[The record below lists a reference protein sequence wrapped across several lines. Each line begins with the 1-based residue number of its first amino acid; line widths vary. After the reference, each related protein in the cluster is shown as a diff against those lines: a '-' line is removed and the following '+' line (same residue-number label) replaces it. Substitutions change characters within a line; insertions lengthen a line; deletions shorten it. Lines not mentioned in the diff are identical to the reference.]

1 MVVGAE
7 ITGADYTEIGGRG
20 RMGKLGEVTRKVI
33 LEFPSQLVDR
43 PVVWNLST
51 AHGLVFN
58 ILRAKV
64 DDGHGLLVLELRGR
78 ASDYEAGIRYL
89 EDLGVR
95 VELLEEKIDYNR
107 ERCTDCG
114 ACLAICPTRSFQRD
128 SSSMEITFNQA
139 DCIACGMCVKACP
152 ARAIRLQLDH

>member
-1 MVVGAE
+1 MAGAE
-7 ITGADYTEIGGRG
+7 AREAEYPEIGSRG
-20 RMGKLGEVTRKVI
+20 GMDMPGGVARKVI
-33 LEFPSQLVDR
+33 LKFPSQLVDR
-43 PVVWNLST
+43 PIVWNLST

-64 DDGHGLLVLELRGR
+64 DDGEGSLVLELRGR

-89 EDLGVR
+89 EDLGVG
-95 VELLEEKIDYNR
+95 VELLEESITYNR

-114 ACLAICPTRSFQRD
+114 ACLAMCPTRSFQRD
-128 SSSMEITFNQA
+128 TSSMEITFNQT

-152 ARAIRLQLDH
+152 ARAICLELDHS